1 MDSLIFWSDNV
12 RPYGFTVWALFFV
25 SLGLAV
31 LPAIRDQ
38 LPDGVRRLVPSGL
51 TRPAWF
57 LVSVSLL
64 LFAGRW
70 PGVFYNSAFSVDEAQ
85 ILAAAQVLTIDPVF
99 FRSAECGS
107 SGPMVVYPLLL
118 SKILGCAP
126 SLFSARIIGLAMLA
140 VCAIALR
147 GICETFCRPA
157 TARTATL
164 SAVVFFAFTRHW
176 DFVHYTSEHAP
187 LFFLFCGLWCVC
199 KVGFHSIGSTRKVA
213 ATACMGA
220 VLFSIVPFAK
230 LQAAYL
236 GLFSGALLVIAV
248 LFRKDLPFRRRLVIA
263 GITALCALAFPLF
276 LVLMAWV
283 SGTGDYL
290 LNSYFGNALAYV
302 ESGFSTGTSFL
313 LMWKLL
319 VQSADIVAFA
329 AGSLLFS
336 LAAVSALLAPST
348 TQLDRRL
355 MVFSLAGFLL
365 LALAICAVLSP
376 RRDYGHYLIFL
387 PFFLALFVASLS
399 GLLVR
404 RAADAGRDDRSQ
416 SAYELGCSAL
426 LACVMI
432 FPVARLRWES
442 GNPWAGAGRFWS
454 QRAAKPL
461 DPVVIAIRKV
471 AAKSNRRMTVWGYM
485 PYYYIDTG
493 LKQATRLSTSSAMFN
508 DNPLRSFFVA
518 TYLEDLKRNRPDVFV
533 DAVAPGSFMMNVPEQ
548 HAFERIPEVADYI
561 RANYSLAREVN
572 GIRIFRRNKPGDNE

>member
-12 RPYGFTVWALFFV
+12 RLYGFTVWTLFFV
-25 SLGLAV
+25 SLVLAL
-31 LPAIRDQ
+31 LPAIQ
-38 LPDGVRRLVPSGL
+38 ELLPDGLRQFVPSGL
-51 TRPAWF
+51 THPAWF
-57 LVSVSLL
+57 LVSAVLL

-70 PGVFYNSAFSVDEAQ
+70 PGVFYNSAYSVDEAQ

-107 SGPMVVYPLLL
+107 SGPIVVYPLLL
-118 SKILGCAP
+118 SKIFGCDP
-126 SLFSARIIGLAMLA
+126 SLFSARVIGLAMLA
-140 VCAIALR
+140 GCAVTLR

-164 SAVVFFAFTRHW
+164 AAVVFFAFTRHW

-199 KVGFHSIGSTRKVA
+199 NVEFHSIGSTRKFA
-213 ATACMGA
+213 ATACAGA

-236 GLFSGALLVIAV
+236 GLFSGTLLVIVV
-248 LFRKDLPFRRRLVIA
+248 LFRRDLPFRKRLVIA
-263 GITALCALAFPLF
+263 GMTAFCALAFPL
-276 LVLMAWV
+276 LLILMALV
-283 SGTGDYL
+283 TGSGDYL

-329 AGSLLFS
+329 AGSLLFA

-348 TQLDRRL
+348 ARLDRRL
-355 MVFSLAGFLL
+355 LGFSLAGFLL

-387 PFFLALFVASLS
+387 PFFLALFAASLS

-404 RAADAGRDDRSQ
+404 RAADSGLTPRSQ

-426 LACVMI
+426 LALFLI
-432 FPVARLRWES
+432 FPAAGLRWES
-442 GNPWAGAGRFWS
+442 GNPWAGSGRYWS
-454 QRAAKPL
+454 QQAAKPQ
-461 DPVVIAIRKV
+461 DPVVLAIKKA

-485 PYYYIDTG
+485 PYYYIETG
-493 LKQATRLSTSSAMFN
+493 LRQATRLSTSSAMFN
-508 DNPLRSFFVA
+508 DNPLRPFFVA

-548 HAFERIPEVADYI
+548 QAFERIPEVADYI